1 MPSRTVTTSTICNSR
16 GATLSLAAT
25 KVPTPARRLSAITG
39 NKTEPYD
46 LLQIITTYRTNETI
60 GFDPANLPKIRVYQP
75 PRSTK
80 KICPDPV
87 LKVNQDQIAM
97 LDPTGVRTRLFSKD
111 NPDRVR
117 PGDILHVRLKN
128 ENPVSGVC
136 LSIRQRHHP
145 VDSSILLR
153 NQLTRIGVEMWIK
166 IYSPNVEGIE
176 IVQRKEKRARRVRLY
191 YMRLPKHDV
200 GSVENV
206 VRAYMRQKAGPISSN
221 AVKAEDAN
229 ADKKK
234 NNKRGRN

>member
-1 MPSRTVTTSTICNSR
+1 MPSRTTPATAICYPRGTS
-16 GATLSLAAT
+16 LSLP
-25 KVPTPARRLSAITG
+25 PTQVSTPIERLSAIAG
-39 NKTEPYD
+39 DETEPYEHIKIPVPQPAD
-46 LLQIITTYRTNETI
+46 ITL
-60 GFDPANLPKIRVYQP
+60 GFEPTNLPKIRVYPP

-87 LKVNQDQIAM
+87 LKVNQDQIVM
-97 LDPTGVRTRLFSKD
+97 LDPTGVRARLFSED

-117 PGDILHVRLKN
+117 PGDILHVRIKN

-176 IVQRKEKRARRVRLY
+176 IVQRKEKRARRARLY

-200 GSVENV
+200 GSVENT
-206 VRAYMRQKAGPISSN
+206 VRAYLRQKAGPISSSS
-221 AVKAEDAN
+221 VKARDAN

-234 NNKRGRN
+234 NNKKGRN